1 MPTSWPRL
9 RFVSIG
15 VLANNLW
22 SVAGPWDRVIAPPT
36 PRTRSVTMG
45 AVTLFHFQVF
55 QRVGTFEKEIFG

>member
-1 MPTSWPRL
+1 
-9 RFVSIG
+9 